1 MGLASAATGILFD
14 FDGTLYGDWHIW
26 ISIIVD
32 TLAYFQ
38 LTVEPIEALEKARSM
53 IEKGN
58 GVNGTLKISG
68 VVSAVARDH
77 DVNRDDEMRAKFFQL
92 LDARMDETGP
102 DDKVVRL
109 LEQCQKAGF
118 RMGIVTFVR
127 KSRISR
133 RLEAWDFKRYFR
145 SVVTPDDLPDVKPSP
160 APFTKAMREIE
171 VEPMDCIVVGDEPV
185 DMIGGKKAGATTV
198 GLPQG
203 FFSRKDLES
212 SGADHIIGSIDLL
225 PTVMRL

>member
-1 MGLASAATGILFD
+1 MGLASPARGLLFD
-14 FDGTLYGDWHIW
+14 FDGTLYGDWHVW

-32 TLAYFQ
+32 ALADFQ
-38 LTVEPIEALEKARSM
+38 LTVDPLEALEKARSM
-53 IEKGN
+53 IEKGD
-58 GVNGTLKISG
+58 GVNGTLRISG
-68 VVSAVARDH
+68 VASAVARDH
-77 DVNRDDEMRAKFFQL
+77 GVKLDDEMRAKFFQL

-102 DDKVVRL
+102 DNRVVRL
-109 LEQCQKAGF
+109 LEQCQQAGY

-127 KSRISR
+127 KSRIIR

-145 SVVTPDDLPDVKPSP
+145 SVVTPDDLPEVKPSP
-160 APFTKAMREIE
+160 IPFSRAMREIE
-171 VEPMDCIVVGDEPV
+171 VEPRDCIVVGDEPV

-203 FFSRKDLES
+203 FFSRKDLEE

-225 PTVMRL
+225 PKIIRL